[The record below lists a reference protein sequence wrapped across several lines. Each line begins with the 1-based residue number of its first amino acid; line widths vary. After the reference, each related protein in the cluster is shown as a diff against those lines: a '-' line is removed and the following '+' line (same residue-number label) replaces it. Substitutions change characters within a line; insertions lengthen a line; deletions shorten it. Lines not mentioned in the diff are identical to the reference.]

1 MNSRTTDA
9 GVKVWNAWN
18 TVPTVQSTNGNKFL
32 FELVRVALDNKAY
45 YIQTYDT
52 PLGARWIEAL
62 KDNLKQNRIL
72 EKNFCFLGWAGS
84 KRNLDFLVDELNK
97 NIAQINSYKFD
108 PLYKK
113 INPFIRDDFQ
123 YSSDLPIGK
132 WDNGDI
138 SKTLGKR
145 LKHEAC
151 NLLHRYFE
159 ELQGTAWD
167 ISPYYKQADYETKYA
182 IRQLN
187 NICHEIEGWCNADR
201 KMSYEPEWM
210 RPSQITTFL
219 NAPRMDLHD
228 EDFDLFKQNRYD
240 RELGGVYLHW
250 SQVGKTLYEVF
261 RDEHAPKMTDA
272 LCSEINHQ
280 KYYSGEFD
288 VEWGQ
293 TITEEQHD
301 FKKEEMDEYR
311 AWLKENNYD
320 WEDPKLSL
328 GYIKIGQVDLQRTF
342 GASATFKE
350 IYETMSTNLNI
361 TSIKTMSNRTI
372 ECEYPYTLDSDDW
385 KQIQLEGLK
394 KGYES
399 RSMR

>member
-1 MNSRTTDA
+1 ML
-9 GVKVWNAWN
+9 
-18 TVPTVQSTNGNKFL
+18 STEKNNFIHDM
-32 FELVRVALDNKAY
+32 VRVGLVDRAY
-45 YIQTYDT
+45 YFQVYNT
-52 PLGARWIEAL
+52 PLGHRWLEAL
-62 KDNLKQNRIL
+62 KDNLKQKRIL
-72 EKNFCFLGWAGS
+72 EKNFCFLGFADS
-84 KRNLDFLVDELNK
+84 KRDLNFLCRELNESIEK
-97 NIAQINSYKFD
+97 INSFTFRPPYE
-108 PLYKK
+108 K
-113 INPFIRDDFQ
+113 IHPFKSDDFQ
-123 YSSDLPIGK
+123 YSSNLPIGK
-132 WDNGDI
+132 WDDGDI

-159 ELQGTAWD
+159 ELQGTAWQM
-167 ISPYYKQADYETKYA
+167 SEYYEQADIKTKYA

-187 NICHEIEGWCNADR
+187 NICHEIESWVNADR
-201 KMSYEPEWM
+201 KKALEPEWM

-219 NAPRMDLHD
+219 NAPRVDLHA
-228 EDFDLFKQNRYD
+228 EDFELFKNNRYD

-301 FKKEEMDEYR
+301 FKKEEMDQYR
-311 AWLKENNYD
+311 AWLKDNGYD
-320 WEDPKLSL
+320 WEDSKLSL
-328 GYIKIGQVDLQRTF
+328 GYIKIGQIDLQRTF
-342 GASATFKE
+342 GTNAD
-350 IYETMSTNLNI
+350 IQDIHNTMKDNLNI
-361 TSIKTMSNRTI
+361 TSIRTI
-372 ECEYPYTLDSDDW
+372 TGPSIECDYPYTLESDDW
-385 KQIQLEGLK
+385 KQIQMEGLK
-394 KGYES
+394 RGYES

>member
-1 MNSRTTDA
+1 
-9 GVKVWNAWN
+9 
-18 TVPTVQSTNGNKFL
+18 VPSTKDQNKLL
-32 FELVRVALDNKAY
+32 FELVRVGLDDRAY

-52 PLGARWIEAL
+52 PLGHRWLEAL
-62 KDNLKQNRIL
+62 KDNLTQKRVL
-72 EKNFCFLGWAGS
+72 EKNFCFLGFAGS
-84 KRNLDFLVDELNK
+84 KRNLSYLVKELNK
-97 NIAQINSYKFD
+97 SVEQINSFTFEPEYE
-108 PLYKK
+108 K
-113 INPFIRDDFQ
+113 IHLFVIDDFQ
-123 YSSDLPIGK
+123 YSRSLPIGK
-132 WDNGDI
+132 GPMCPGL
-138 SKTLGKR
+138 T
-145 LKHEAC
+145 LKHDAC

-159 ELQGTAWD
+159 ELQGTAW
-167 ISPYYKQADYETKYA
+167 SMSAFYKQANVDTKYA

-187 NICHEIEGWCNADR
+187 NICHEIESWVNADR
-201 KMSYEPEWM
+201 KNAFEPEWM

-219 NAPRMDLHD
+219 NAPRYDLHE
-228 EDFDLFKQNRYD
+228 EDFELFKQNRYD

-261 RDEHAPKMTDA
+261 RDEHAPVMTEA

-293 TITEEQHD
+293 TVTEKQD

-311 AWLKENNYD
+311 AWLKDNGYD

-350 IYETMSTNLNI
+350 IYETMSNNLNI
-361 TSIKTMSNRTI
+361 TSIKAMSNRTI

-385 KQIQLEGLK
+385 RQIQMEGLK
-394 KGYES
+394 RGYES

>member
-1 MNSRTTDA
+1 VQNTEQ
-9 GVKVWNAWN
+9 
-18 TVPTVQSTNGNKFL
+18 TVPSTKDQNKFL
-32 FELVRVALDNKAY
+32 FELVRVGLNDRAY

-52 PLGARWIEAL
+52 PLGHRWIEAL
-62 KDNLKQNRIL
+62 RDNLKQKRVL
-72 EKNFCFLGWAGS
+72 EKNFCFLGFADS
-84 KRNLDFLVDELNK
+84 NRDLHFLVRELNK
-97 NIAQINSYKFD
+97 HIEQLNLFKFN
-108 PLYKK
+108 PAYEK
-113 INPFIRDDFQ
+113 IHPFVADDFQ
-123 YSSDLPIGK
+123 YSASLKTGLCPD
-132 WDNGDI
+132 GDVM
-138 SKTLGKR
+138 SKPGLR
-145 LKHEAC
+145 LKHDAC

-167 ISPYYKQADYETKYA
+167 MSKYYKQADSNTKYS

-187 NICHEIEGWCNADR
+187 NLCHEIESWVLSYR
-201 KMSYEPEWM
+201 KSIVNPDWI

-219 NAPRMDLHD
+219 NAPRHALHE
-228 EDFDLFKQNRYD
+228 EDFELFKQNRYN

-293 TITEEQHD
+293 TITEETNK
-301 FKKEEMDEYR
+301 FKKQEMDEYR

-342 GASATFKE
+342 GTSATFKE
-350 IYETMSTNLNI
+350 IYETMGKNLNI
-361 TSIKTMSNRTI
+361 SNIKTMSNRTI

-385 KQIQLEGLK
+385 RQIQMEGLK
-394 KGYES
+394 RGYES

>member
-1 MNSRTTDA
+1 M
-9 GVKVWNAWN
+9 
-18 TVPTVQSTNGNKFL
+18 PSTEKNNFIHDM
-32 FELVRVALDNKAY
+32 VRVGLVDKAY
-45 YIQTYDT
+45 YFQVYDT
-52 PLGARWIEAL
+52 PLGHRWLEAL
-62 KDNLKQNRIL
+62 KDNLKQKRIL
-72 EKNFCFLGWAGS
+72 EKNFCFLGFADS
-84 KRNLDFLVDELNK
+84 KRNLSHLVNELN
-97 NIAQINSYKFD
+97 ISVDQINSFDFD
-108 PLYKK
+108 PPYEK
-113 INPFIRDDFQ
+113 IHPFRSDDFQ
-123 YSSDLPIGK
+123 YSANLPIGR
-132 WDNGDI
+132 DI
-138 SKTLGKR
+138 DGYFPGLK

-159 ELQGTAWD
+159 ELQGTAWQT
-167 ISPYYKQADYETKYA
+167 SNFYKQADANTKYA

-187 NICHEIEGWCNADR
+187 NICHEIESWVLSYR
-201 KMSYEPEWM
+201 KSKVAPEWM

-219 NAPRMDLHD
+219 NAPRYDLHE
-228 EDFDLFKQNRYD
+228 EDFELFKQNRYD

-261 RDEHAPKMTDA
+261 RDEGAPKMTEA

-293 TITEEQHD
+293 TITEKQD
-301 FKKEEMDEYR
+301 FKKKEMEEYR
-311 AWLKENNYD
+311 AWLRDNGYN

-342 GASATFKE
+342 GTDASIHDVHKV
-350 IYETMSTNLNI
+350 MNDNLDI
-361 TSIKTMSNRTI
+361 TSIRTI
-372 ECEYPYTLDSDDW
+372 FGPSIECDYPYTLDSDDW
-385 KQIQLEGLK
+385 KQIQIEGLR

>member
-1 MNSRTTDA
+1 MQ
-9 GVKVWNAWN
+9 N
-18 TVPTVQSTNGNKFL
+18 TEPTVQSTQKNKFL
-32 FELVRVALDNKAY
+32 FDLVRVALDDRAY

-52 PLGARWIEAL
+52 PLGQRWLEAL
-62 KDNLKQNRIL
+62 QDNLKQERVL
-72 EKNFCFLGWAGS
+72 EKNFCFLGFADS
-84 KRNLDFLVDELNK
+84 KRDLPHLVRELNK
-97 NIAQINSYKFD
+97 SVEQINSFTFEPPYQ
-108 PLYKK
+108 K
-113 INPFIRDDFQ
+113 IHPFVSDDFQ
-123 YSSDLPIGK
+123 YSSSLPIGK
-132 WDNGDI
+132 AVNGDE
-138 SKTLGKR
+138 KVTPGLR
-145 LKHEAC
+145 LKHDAC

-167 ISPYYKQADYETKYA
+167 ISLYYKQADYDTKYA

-187 NICHEIEGWCNADR
+187 NICHEIESWVNADR
-201 KMSYEPEWM
+201 KKAFEPEWM

-219 NAPRMDLHD
+219 NAPRKELHD

-261 RDEHAPKMTDA
+261 KDEHAPVMTEA

-293 TITEEQHD
+293 TITEKDHY
-301 FKKEEMDEYR
+301 FKKEEIDDYR
-311 AWLKENNYD
+311 SWLNDNGYD

-342 GASATFKE
+342 GAGATFE
-350 IYETMSTNLNI
+350 QIYETMSNNLNI

-372 ECEYPYTLDSDDW
+372 ECAYPYTLDSDDW
-385 KQIQLEGLK
+385 RQIQMEGLR

>member
-1 MNSRTTDA
+1 MEDA
-9 GVKVWNAWN
+9 GRKVWNAWN
-18 TVPTVQSTNGNKFL
+18 TEPTVPSTQKNKFL
-32 FELVRVALDNKAY
+32 FELVRVGLNDRAY

-52 PLGARWIEAL
+52 PLGTRWVEAL
-62 KDNLKQNRIL
+62 KDNIKKKRVL
-72 EKNFCFLGWAGS
+72 EKNFCFLGFADS
-84 KRNLDFLVDELNK
+84 NRDLNYLVRELNK
-97 NIAQINSYKFD
+97 NIVQLNSFTFD
-108 PLYKK
+108 PPYEQ
-113 INPFIRDDFQ
+113 IHPFASDDFQ
-123 YSSDLPIGK
+123 YSNSLAIGK
-132 WDNGDI
+132 DHD
-138 SKTLGKR
+138 GKHKGLK
-145 LKHEAC
+145 LKHDAC

-167 ISPYYKQADYETKYA
+167 ISKYYKQADIKTKYA

-187 NICHEIEGWCNADR
+187 NLCHEIESWVLSHR
-201 KMSYEPEWM
+201 KSIVDPDWI

-219 NAPRMDLHD
+219 NAPRTVLHE
-228 EDFDLFKQNRYD
+228 EDFELFKQNRYD

-293 TITEEQHD
+293 TITEDTNE
-301 FKKEEMDEYR
+301 FKKQEMDEYR
-311 AWLKENNYD
+311 AWLKDNGYD

-342 GASATFKE
+342 GSSATFKE
-350 IYETMSTNLNI
+350 IYETMSKNLNI
-361 TSIKTMSNRTI
+361 TNIKTMSNRTI
-372 ECEYPYTLDSDDW
+372 ECDYPYTLDSEDW
-385 KQIQLEGLK
+385 QQIQIESLRQ
-394 KGYES
+394 GYES